1 MIKNEKQYKI
11 TNKKLA
17 ILHEKIAEMKSEGDR
32 LSLTR
37 QLVLNSLLDMSTDM
51 ENEIAEYD
59 LLKKNKTEILKSR
72 SLFELP
78 SLITEYKIAPGL
90 TQKEFSKKIGMK
102 EQQFQRY
109 EAENFQGISFKN
121 LLKLLQA
128 IGLDVI
134 IMDTPI
140 GKISKKE
147 SSGKKTIA

>member
-1 MIKNEKQYKI
+1 MLKNEKQYKI
-11 TNKKLA
+11 TKKKLA
-17 ILHEKIAEMKSEGDR
+17 ILHQKIAEMKSEGDR

-51 ENEIAEYD
+51 ENEVAEYD
-59 LLKKNKTEILKSR
+59 LLKKNKKNILKSR
-72 SLFELP
+72 SLYELP
-78 SLITEYKIAPGL
+78 SLITEYKIASGL

-121 LLKLLQA
+121 LLKILQA

-140 GKISKKE
+140 RKISKKE
-147 SSGKKTIA
+147 APSKKTIA

>member
-1 MIKNEKQYKI
+1 MIKNEKQYKV
-11 TNKKLA
+11 TKKKLA
-17 ILHEKIAEMKSEGDR
+17 ILHQKIAEMKSEGDR

-51 ENEIAEYD
+51 ENEVAEYD
-59 LLKKNKTEILKSR
+59 LLKQNKKNILKSR
-72 SLFELP
+72 SLYELP
-78 SLITEYKIAPGL
+78 SLITEYKIASGL

-121 LLKLLQA
+121 LLKILQA
-128 IGLDVI
+128 IGLDVM

-140 GKISKKE
+140 RKISKKE

>member
-51 ENEIAEYD
+51 ENEVAEYD
-59 LLKKNKTEILKSR
+59 FLKKNKKNILKSR
-72 SLFELP
+72 SLYELP
-78 SLITEYKIAPGL
+78 SLITEYKIASGL

-121 LLKLLQA
+121 LLKILQA
-128 IGLDVI
+128 IGLDVM

-140 GKISKKE
+140 RKISKKE
-147 SSGKKTIA
+147 VHGKKTIA